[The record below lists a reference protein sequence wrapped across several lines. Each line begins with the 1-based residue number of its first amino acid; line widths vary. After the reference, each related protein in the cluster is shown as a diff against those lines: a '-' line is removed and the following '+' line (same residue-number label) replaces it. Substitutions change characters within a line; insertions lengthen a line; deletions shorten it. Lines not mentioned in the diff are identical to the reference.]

1 MNSSASL
8 LGAIVL
14 ICLGS
19 VFAAIDAAIST
30 VSMARVQELVRD
42 ERPGAVRL
50 VKVMADRPRHINQVV
65 LLRIVCEISATVL
78 LAQFFY
84 RAVSRDWGLFI
95 AAVVMVVISFVVIG
109 VGPRTLG
116 RQNAYSIAL
125 VSALPLQLISV
136 LLAPI
141 SRILVVLGNMLTPGR
156 GFRNGPFASE
166 IELREVVDLAQQR
179 GVVAADERRMIQSV
193 FELGDTPAREVMVP
207 RTEMIWIES
216 DKSAAAA
223 TSLAVRSG
231 HSRIPVI
238 GENVDDIVGVVYLKD
253 CVQQTYYSSAGGR
266 DTTVTDV
273 MRPAVFVPDSKPLD
287 ELLREMQRD
296 RNHMT
301 LLVDEYGAI
310 AGLVTIED
318 VLEEI
323 VGEIADEYDAAEVA
337 PVEDLGDNRFRVS
350 ARLPIEDVGELYGV
364 EFEEDLDVDTV
375 GGLLALEL
383 GRVPLPGSEVVSH
396 GLRLHAEGGP
406 DHRGRVRIGT
416 VLLSRAEAV
425 VRKMAEFHSGFV
437 CFVGR
442 PNTGKST
449 LTNALVGSKVA
460 ITSNRPQTTRHT
472 IRGIVHRDD
481 FQIILVD
488 TPGLHRPRTLLGKR
502 LNDLVRD
509 TYSEV
514 DAIGLCIPADEAI
527 GPGDRWI
534 VEQIRSTAPRTT
546 LIAVVTKIDKVPK
559 DKLAAQLVAVSEL
572 VGDSA
577 EIVPVSAA
585 TGEQVDVLIGVLA
598 AALPPGPPY
607 YPDGELTDEPEE
619 VLMAEFIREAALEG
633 VRDELPHSLAVVI
646 DEVNPREGRDDL
658 IDVHAVLFVER
669 DSQKGIVIGKGGAR
683 LREVGTVARSQIEKL
698 LGTKVY
704 LELRVKVAKNWQ
716 RDPKQLGRLGF

>member
-1 MNSSASL
+1 LNSFASL
-8 LGAIVL
+8 LGAVLL

-30 VSMARVQELVRD
+30 VSIARVQEMVRD

-50 VKVMADRPRHINQVV
+50 SKVMADRPRYINLVV

-78 LAQFFY
+78 LAQFCY
-84 RAVSRDWGLFI
+84 RQVSRDWGLFI
-95 AAVVMVVISFVVIG
+95 AAAIMVVISFVVIG

-125 VSALPLQLISV
+125 VSALPLQTISV
-136 LLAPI
+136 LLTPI
-141 SRILVVLGNMLTPGR
+141 SRVLVVLGNTLTPGR
-156 GFRNGPFASE
+156 GFRNGPFSSE

-179 GVVAADERRMIQSV
+179 GVVAADERRMIESV

-216 DKSAAAA
+216 DKSAAEA
-223 TSLAVRSG
+223 TSVAVRSG

-253 CVQQTYYSSAGGR
+253 CVQQAYYSSASGR
-266 DTTVTDV
+266 ETAVAEV

-337 PVEDLGDNRFRVS
+337 PVEELGDNRFRVS
-350 ARLPIEDVGELYGV
+350 ARLPIEDVGELYGL

-383 GRVPLPGSEVVSH
+383 GRVPLPGSEVESH

-416 VLLSRAEAV
+416 VLLS
-425 VRKMAEFHSGFV
+425 
-437 CFVGR
+437 
-442 PNTGKST
+442 P
-449 LTNALVGSKVA
+449 
-460 ITSNRPQTTRHT
+460 
-472 IRGIVHRDD
+472 
-481 FQIILVD
+481 
-488 TPGLHRPRTLLGKR
+488 
-502 LNDLVRD
+502 
-509 TYSEV
+509 
-514 DAIGLCIPADEAI
+514 
-527 GPGDRWI
+527 
-534 VEQIRSTAPRTT
+534 VESR
-546 LIAVVTKIDKVPK
+546 
-559 DKLAAQLVAVSEL
+559 
-572 VGDSA
+572 
-577 EIVPVSAA
+577 
-585 TGEQVDVLIGVLA
+585 
-598 AALPPGPPY
+598 
-607 YPDGELTDEPEE
+607 EPETHQR
-619 VLMAEFIREAALEG
+619 AG
-633 VRDELPHSLAVVI
+633 
-646 DEVNPREGRDDL
+646 N
-658 IDVHAVLFVER
+658 
-669 DSQKGIVIGKGGAR
+669 GAR
-683 LREVGTVARSQIEKL
+683 
-698 LGTKVY
+698 
-704 LELRVKVAKNWQ
+704 
-716 RDPKQLGRLGF
+716 